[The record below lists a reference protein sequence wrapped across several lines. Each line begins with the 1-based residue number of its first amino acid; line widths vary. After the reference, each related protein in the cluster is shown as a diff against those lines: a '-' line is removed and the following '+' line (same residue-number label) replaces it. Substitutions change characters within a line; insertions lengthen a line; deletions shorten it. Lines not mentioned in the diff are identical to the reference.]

1 MVRGLMI
8 AILLTALGSAQAATT
23 RIKDI
28 ATVKNVRPNQLV
40 GYGLV
45 VGLNG
50 TGDTLRASPFTSQ
63 SIQSMLDRLG
73 VNIRSAPG
81 GNSQVQTKN
90 TAAVIVT
97 TELPA
102 FASEGSRIDITVS
115 SLGNATSLAGGTLML
130 TPLSGADNVIYA
142 AAQGP
147 VSVSGYQ
154 ATGKAETLTQGVPT
168 AGRIANG
175 ALVERRLP
183 TELEN
188 EKSFTLELINPD
200 FATATRAA
208 DVINDYTLDRYNGRA
223 ARARDLRAIV
233 LLRPPGLDAARF
245 IAEVGELPIETD
257 TPAKIVIDEKTGT
270 VVIGRD
276 VRISP
281 VAVAHGSITVRVT
294 ESPQVV
300 QPLPF
305 SRGRTEI
312 QQQTTI
318 NADEVG
324 GALYMVSGPNLQTL
338 VSGLNRMGLKPL
350 GIIAILQAIKSA
362 GALQAELV
370 VQ

>member
-1 MVRGLMI
+1 M
-8 AILLTALGSAQAATT
+8 
-23 RIKDI
+23 
-28 ATVKNVRPNQLV
+28 
-40 GYGLV
+40 
-45 VGLNG
+45 
-50 TGDTLRASPFTSQ
+50 
-63 SIQSMLDRLG
+63 
-73 VNIRSAPG
+73 
-81 GNSQVQTKN
+81 
-90 TAAVIVT
+90 
-97 TELPA
+97 
-102 FASEGSRIDITVS
+102 
-115 SLGNATSLAGGTLML
+115 
-130 TPLSGADNVIYA
+130 
-142 AAQGP
+142 
-147 VSVSGYQ
+147 
-154 ATGKAETLTQGVPT
+154 PT

-183 TELEN
+183 AELEN

-276 VRISP
+276 VRVSP

-294 ESPQVV
+294 ETPQVV
-300 QPLPF
+300 QPAPF
-305 SRGRTEI
+305 SRGRTETE
-312 QQQTTI
+312 QRTTI
-318 NADEVG
+318 AADEAG
-324 GALYMVSGPNLQTL
+324 GALYMVAGPNLQTL

>member
-1 MVRGLMI
+1 MMRILLL
-8 AILLTALGSAQAATT
+8 AILLAGLAPAQAAT

-28 ATVKNVRPNQLV
+28 ASVKNVRPNQLV

-50 TGDTLRASPFTSQ
+50 TGDGLRGSPFTTQ
-63 SIQSMLDRLG
+63 SIQAMLDRLG
-73 VNIRSAPG
+73 VNIR
-81 GNSQVQTKN
+81 GNGAGAAATVQTKN

-97 TELPA
+97 AELPA
-102 FASEGSRIDITVS
+102 FAAEGSRIDVTVS

-130 TPLSGADNVIYA
+130 TPLLGADSVIYA
-142 AAQGP
+142 AAQGQL
-147 VSVSGYQ
+147 SVSGFQ
-154 ATGKAETLTQGVPT
+154 SSGKAETLTQGVPT

-175 ALVERRLP
+175 ALVERKLP
-183 TELEN
+183 MELER
-188 EKSFTLELINPD
+188 EKSLTLELINPD

-208 DVINDYTLDRYNGRA
+208 DVINAYTLDRYNGRA
-223 ARARDLRAIV
+223 ARAKDLRSIV

-245 IAEVGELPIETD
+245 LSELGELPIEPD
-257 TPAKIVIDEKTGT
+257 TPAKIVIDEKSGT

-276 VRISP
+276 VRVSA

-294 ESPQVV
+294 ETPTVV

-305 SRGRTEI
+305 SRGRTEVENR
-312 QQQTTI
+312 TTI
-318 NADEVG
+318 SADEAG
-324 GALYMVSGPNLQTL
+324 GALTILNGPNLQTL
-338 VSGLNRMGLKPL
+338 VSGLNRMGLKPQ